1 MSERAASAQ
10 SGRRCRSFGEVAVT
24 EETITTARR
33 CSKETALLPFYVN
46 FPEVNFKG
54 EKTR

>member
-24 EETITTARR
+24 EETTTARR